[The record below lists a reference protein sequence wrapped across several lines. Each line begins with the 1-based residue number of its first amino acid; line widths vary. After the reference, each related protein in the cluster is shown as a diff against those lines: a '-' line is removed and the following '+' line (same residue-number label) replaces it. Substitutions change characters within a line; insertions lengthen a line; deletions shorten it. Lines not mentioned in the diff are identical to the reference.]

1 MGKTGLPQGGPFS
14 SKQKGESKMLMEV
27 LQRRFEG
34 NMHRHPGLNWED
46 VRARLEANPE
56 KLKF

>member
-1 MGKTGLPQGGPFS
+1 
-14 SKQKGESKMLMEV
+14 MLMEV

-56 KLKF
+56 KLQALKAMEETGESQM

>member
-1 MGKTGLPQGGPFS
+1 
-14 SKQKGESKMLMEV
+14 MLMEV

-56 KLKF
+56 KL